1 MRLIYFSFILCIF
14 SKSSNAQRGLFNQP
28 YETILNDFNLSESE
42 LESYKSQGKII
53 IFNEVKHKTRLA
65 KSFLNYRK
73 GKSKIYDKGF
83 YEVEYKVIA
92 KEKIPHFRVRYIY
105 IDQSK
110 FETEKNLN
118 DYLQKVRSLLE
129 ETAFKSVA
137 MQYSMDYHKNM
148 GGDSGW
154 FKQGKT
160 LPDFFDKATSTNR
173 LSEEI
178 FEFEIPE
185 LNAYYFVKKTHSKK
199 DIKEVVVL
207 ETKIKK

>member
-1 MRLIYFSFILCIF
+1 MRLLYFCFIIFIF
-14 SKSSNAQRGLFNQP
+14 SISSNAQRGLFNQP
-28 YETILNDFNLSESE
+28 YEIILNDFNLSKSE
-42 LESYKSQGKII
+42 LDNYKSQGKII
-53 IFNEVKHKTRLA
+53 IFNEVKHKTKLA
-65 KSFLNYRK
+65 KRFLNFRK
-73 GKSKIYDKGF
+73 GKSKTYNKGF
-83 YEVEYKVIA
+83 YEVNYEVIA
-92 KEKIPHFRVRYIY
+92 KEKIPHHRVRYIY
-105 IDQSK
+105 VDQSK
-110 FETEKNLN
+110 FETEETLN
-118 DYLQKVRSLLE
+118 DYLQKVRSLLK

-160 LPDFFDKATSTNR
+160 LADFFDNATSTNR

-199 DIKEVVVL
+199 DIKEVLVL